1 MLAGSYDTLLS
12 SLLLKNFQISTNV
25 KLPSEFVMLMPFV
38 RILLDLVF
46 VPVKLD
52 LAEMVKLAQVR
63 IC

>member
-12 SLLLKNFQISTNV
+12 WLLLKHFQISKNV

-38 RILLDLVF
+38 RILLDLMF

-52 LAEMVKLAQVR
+52 LAEMVKLAQLR